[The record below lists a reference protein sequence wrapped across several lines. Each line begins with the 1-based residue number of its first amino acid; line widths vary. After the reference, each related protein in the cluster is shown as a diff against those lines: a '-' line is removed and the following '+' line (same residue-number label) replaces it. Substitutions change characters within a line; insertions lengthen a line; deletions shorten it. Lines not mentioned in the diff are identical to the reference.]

1 MNPQTRPTVD
11 HPTVDRRSTA
21 YRRSG
26 ELLTDAEPTS
36 TRTRIRLRDGTEVAT
51 EVIGPPESD
60 DRLGDIVICHGTPWS
75 SRMWRPLAHE
85 LGQRYRVHLW
95 DMPGYGES
103 IPGSSST
110 DHPPTEAAPAEVAP
124 SEAIPAATESPAV
137 DLVTQGRR
145 LAELLEVWELE
156 SPHVIA
162 HDIGGAVAL
171 GAHLFDGREFASLY
185 LLDIVTL
192 DPWGSPFFRLVAENE
207 PVFAALPAPLHRA
220 LVREYIAGAA
230 GSAPNGS
237 RPEVLRLEDRRLE
250 DSWLEVPRLELSHL
264 DELAAP
270 WCSPAGQSAFYRQVA
285 SLSPRHTQAV
295 ADSLGEVRCPV
306 HIGWGEDDPWIPVE
320 QAERLAKGL
329 PCDPGITRFPR
340 AGHLVPL
347 ESPEDLAADIRFW
360 LSSRSVDDNPEV
372 PDEAQVPDGTA
383 EVPADVV
390 SPNDSSVARTTR

>member
-11 HPTVDRRSTA
+11 HPTVDHRSTA
-21 YRRSG
+21 YRRTG

-36 TRTRIRLRDGTEVAT
+36 TCARIRLRDGTEVAT
-51 EVIGPPESD
+51 EVIGPAESD

-85 LGQRYRVHLW
+85 LGQSYRVHLW

-103 IPGSSST
+103 IPGGGFT
-110 DHPPTEAAPAEVAP
+110 DHPPAESAPAEAAPAE
-124 SEAIPAATESPAV
+124 AIPALPESPAV

-145 LAELLEVWELE
+145 LAELLEVWKLE

-192 DPWGSPFFRLVAENE
+192 GPWGSPFFRLVAENE

-220 LVREYIAGAA
+220 LLREYIAGSA
-230 GSAPNGS
+230 GSALNGS
-237 RPEVLRLEDRRLE
+237 RLE
-250 DSWLEVPRLELSHL
+250 DSRLELSHL
-264 DELAAP
+264 DGLADP

-285 SLSPRHTQAV
+285 SLSPRHTQGI

-320 QAERLAKGL
+320 QAERLAKRL
-329 PCDPGITRFPR
+329 PGYPGITRFPG

-347 ESPEDLAADIRFW
+347 ESPEEFAADIRSWF
-360 LSSRSVDDNPEV
+360 SSRSVDDNPE
-372 PDEAQVPDGTA
+372 APDGTA
-383 EVPADVV
+383 EAPADLVF
-390 SPNDSSVARTTR
+390 PNDSSVARTTTR

>member
-11 HPTVDRRSTA
+11 HPTADRRSTA
-21 YRRSG
+21 CRRTG
-26 ELLTDAEPTS
+26 DRLTDAEPTS
-36 TRTRIRLRDGTEVAT
+36 PRTRIRLRDGTKVAT

-85 LGQRYRVHLW
+85 LGQSYRVHLW

-103 IPGSSST
+103 IPGGGFT
-110 DHPPTEAAPAEVAP
+110 DHPPAESAPAEAAPAE
-124 SEAIPAATESPAV
+124 AIPALPEPPAV

-145 LAELLEVWELE
+145 LAELLEVWKLE

-230 GSAPNGS
+230 SSAPNGP
-237 RPEVLRLEDRRLE
+237 RPEIFRLEVPRLE
-250 DSWLEVPRLELSHL
+250 DSRLELSHL
-264 DELAAP
+264 DDLADP

-285 SLSPRHTQAV
+285 SLSPRHTQGI

-320 QAERLAKGL
+320 QAERLAKRL
-329 PCDPGITRFPR
+329 PGYPGITRFPG

-347 ESPEDLAADIRFW
+347 ESPEEFAADIRSWF
-360 LSSRSVDDNPEV
+360 SSRSVDDNPV
-372 PDEAQVPDGTA
+372 ASDEAQAPDGTA
-383 EVPADVV
+383 EAPADVV
-390 SPNDSSVARTTR
+390 FPNDSSVARTTTR

>member
-21 YRRSG
+21 YRRTG

-85 LGQRYRVHLW
+85 LGSRYRVHLW

-103 IPGSSST
+103 IPDGGFT
-110 DHPPTEAAPAEVAP
+110 KHPPTEAASAE
-124 SEAIPAATESPAV
+124 AAAASPESPAI
-137 DLVTQGRR
+137 DLVTQGHR
-145 LAELLEVWELE
+145 LAELLEAWKLE

-230 GSAPNGS
+230 GTAPDGS
-237 RPEVLRLEDRRLE
+237 RLE
-250 DSWLEVPRLELSHL
+250 DSRLELSHL

-285 SLSPRHTQAV
+285 SLSPRHTQAI
-295 ADSLGEVRCPV
+295 ADSLDEVRCPV

-329 PCDPGITRFPR
+329 PGDPGITRFPG

-347 ESPEDLAADIRFW
+347 ESPEELAADIRSW

-372 PDEAQVPDGTA
+372 PNEAQVPDENP
-383 EVPADVV
+383 EVPSDVV
-390 SPNDSSVARTTR
+390 FPNDNSVARTTTR

>member
-1 MNPQTRPTVD
+1 MNPQTRPTVG

-21 YRRSG
+21 YRRTG

-36 TRTRIRLRDGTEVAT
+36 MRTRIRLRDGTEVAT

-110 DHPPTEAAPAEVAP
+110 DHPPTETAPAEAAPAE
-124 SEAIPAATESPAV
+124 AAAASPGAPAV

-145 LAELLEVWELE
+145 LTELLEVWKLK

-171 GAHLFDGREFASLY
+171 GAHLLDGREFASLY

-220 LVREYIAGAA
+220 LVRVYIAGAA
-230 GSAPNGS
+230 GSAPNGP
-237 RPEVLRLEDRRLE
+237 RPEVL
-250 DSWLEVPRLELSHL
+250 RLELSHL

-285 SLSPRHTQAV
+285 SLSPQQTQAI

-320 QAERLAKGL
+320 QAERLAKRL
-329 PCDPGITRFPR
+329 PGDPGITRFPG

-347 ESPEDLAADIRFW
+347 ERPEELAADIRSWF
-360 LSSRSVDDNPEV
+360 SSRSVDENPEV
-372 PDEAQVPDGTA
+372 PDEAQSPDENP
-383 EVPADVV
+383 EVPADVMF
-390 SPNDSSVARTTR
+390 PNDNSVARTTTW